1 MRAPRSVSFLLL
13 ALAASACGGSS
24 SGGSTAAPTPTTP
37 ATSLRYAD
45 PSGTGWRLVADPS
58 STSTRIVLNLVG
70 PSGQLTRGVGFNL
83 KAPSGI
89 RFEALDGGLPVR
101 DLGVYEVHAAADPT
115 VDEPVAVAG
124 GVKAGNVLTVGVYQ
138 KDRRHTAKDSGA
150 PLLQI
155 VLALDTASPPAAG
168 SALPLSVPKA
178 KVIPEDI
185 GLVTDETFRLDKKM
199 RMADVAVAV
208 GTLTAN

>member
-1 MRAPRSVSFLLL
+1 MRASRSVSLLFL
-13 ALAASACGGSS
+13 ALAVSACGGSS
-24 SGGSTAAPTPTTP
+24 SDGSTTAPAPTTP
-37 ATSLRYAD
+37 ATSLRYVD

-70 PSGQLTRGVGFNL
+70 QSGQLTRGVGFNL
-83 KAPSGI
+83 KAPSGV
-89 RFEALDGGLPVR
+89 RFEALEGGLPVR
-101 DLGVYEVHAAADPT
+101 DLGAYELRAAADPT

-124 GVKAGNVLTVGVYQ
+124 GVKGGNVLTVGVYQ
-138 KDRRHTAKDSGA
+138 KDRRHPAKDSGA

-155 VLALDTASPPAAG
+155 VLALDAASPPPAG
-168 SALPLSVPKA
+168 AALPLSVPKA

-185 GLVTDETFRLDKKM
+185 GLVTDETYRLDRKM

>member
-1 MRAPRSVSFLLL
+1 MRATRSVSLLLL

-24 SGGSTAAPTPTTP
+24 TGTAPTPP
-37 ATSLRYAD
+37 VAPAATSLRYVD
-45 PSGTGWRLVADPS
+45 PPGAGWRLVADPS

-83 KAPSGI
+83 KAPAGV
-89 RFEALDGGLPVR
+89 RFEALEGGLPVR
-101 DLGVYEVHAAADPT
+101 DLGVYDVRAASNPS

-138 KDRRHTAKDSGA
+138 KDRGHPAKDSGT

-155 VLALDTASPPAAG
+155 ALALDAGAPPAAG
-168 SALPLSVPKA
+168 ASLPLSVPKA

-208 GTLTAN
+208 GSLTAN